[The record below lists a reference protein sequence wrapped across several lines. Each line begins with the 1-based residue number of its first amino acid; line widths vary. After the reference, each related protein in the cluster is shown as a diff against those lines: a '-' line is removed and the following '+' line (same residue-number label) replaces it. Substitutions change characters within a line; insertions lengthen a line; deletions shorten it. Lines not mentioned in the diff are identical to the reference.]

1 MLSPTKFTQFV
12 FFSILVTTMTASAPR
27 NSAAAKPGPLGLGI
41 VLGDPSGIS
50 MKLSL
55 DNQHALQLHAGF
67 EVEKFDRARVSTAL
81 DYLFYFRD
89 LTVVAKHKNEIK
101 VNLNPYAGVGTS
113 IQISEGST
121 PIRLGARAPLGLAF
135 LFAPGNVELFTEIAL
150 GIHIFPST
158 TALID
163 GGIGARWFF

>member
-1 MLSPTKFTQFV
+1 MCSQNTFIRLLLFV
-12 FFSILVTTMTASAPR
+12 SLLAATITPQDSVAS
-27 NSAAAKPGPLGLGI
+27 KPGPLGVGV

-55 DNQHALQLHAGF
+55 DPQHALQLHAGF
-67 EVEKFDRARVSTAL
+67 EVEKFDRARISSAL

-89 LTVVAKHKNEIK
+89 LTMVAKHKGKVK
-101 VNLNPYAGVGTS
+101 VNLNPYAGVGGS

-135 LFAPGNVELFTEIAL
+135 LFSPGNLEIFAEIAL

-163 GGIGARWFF
+163 GGIGGRWFF